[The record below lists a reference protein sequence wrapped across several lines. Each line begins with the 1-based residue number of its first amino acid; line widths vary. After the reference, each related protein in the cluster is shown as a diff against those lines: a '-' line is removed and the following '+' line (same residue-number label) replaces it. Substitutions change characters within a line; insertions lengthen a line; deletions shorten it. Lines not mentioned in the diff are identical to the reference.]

1 MAVSLDEMVKDESLP
16 EESFGQI
23 MNLLKK
29 SIKDDSG
36 MGFYVD
42 Q

>member
-1 MAVSLDEMVKDESLP
+1 MAVSLNEMAEDGSLP

-29 SIKDDSG
+29 SIKNNTG
-36 MGFYVD
+36 MGFSVD